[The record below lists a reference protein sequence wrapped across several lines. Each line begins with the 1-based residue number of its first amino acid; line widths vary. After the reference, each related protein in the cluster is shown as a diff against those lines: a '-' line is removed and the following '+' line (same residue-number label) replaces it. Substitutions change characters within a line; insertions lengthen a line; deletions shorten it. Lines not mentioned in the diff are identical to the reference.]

1 MAAEPALSHCIE
13 GEALLLPGCPLGE
26 RGQRTLFLLTT
37 SVLVMVTRQVEEEG
51 ETGEGEDEMYTELQ
65 P

>member
-51 ETGEGEDEMYTELQ
+51 ETGGGGGGGGA
-65 P
+65 